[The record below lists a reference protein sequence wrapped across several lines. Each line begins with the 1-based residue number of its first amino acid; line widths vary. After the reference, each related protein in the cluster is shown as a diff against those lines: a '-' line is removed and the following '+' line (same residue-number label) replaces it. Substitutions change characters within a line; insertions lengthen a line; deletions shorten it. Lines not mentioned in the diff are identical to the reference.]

1 MNRRCNA
8 FTMVEMMA
16 AVTISIILI
25 LLMYGIFD
33 KVQTVF
39 VVGQNRARAM
49 EEARAAMDMLKRD
62 FESIDGA
69 EPLNGIQ
76 LRGQARMPVGEVLN
90 PFFVQTSLYQKMMV
104 IV

>member
-1 MNRRCNA
+1 MLVLKKINRKSNA

-16 AVTISIILI
+16 AVTVSIILI

-39 VVGQNRARAM
+39 VVGQNRALAM

-62 FESIDGA
+62 FESMDLSFIK
-69 EPLNGIQ
+69 
-76 LRGQARMPVGEVLN
+76 
-90 PFFVQTSLYQKMMV
+90 F
-104 IV
+104 

>member
-1 MNRRCNA
+1 
-8 FTMVEMMA
+8 MA

-62 FESIDGA
+62 FESIDG
-69 EPLNGIQ
+69 
-76 LRGQARMPVGEVLN
+76 
-90 PFFVQTSLYQKMMV
+90 
-104 IV
+104 

>member
-1 MNRRCNA
+1 
-8 FTMVEMMA
+8 MVEMMA

-69 EPLNGIQ
+69 EPLGLNNDDV
-76 LRGQARMPVGEVLN
+76 AR
-90 PFFVQTSLYQKMMV
+90 SS
-104 IV
+104 